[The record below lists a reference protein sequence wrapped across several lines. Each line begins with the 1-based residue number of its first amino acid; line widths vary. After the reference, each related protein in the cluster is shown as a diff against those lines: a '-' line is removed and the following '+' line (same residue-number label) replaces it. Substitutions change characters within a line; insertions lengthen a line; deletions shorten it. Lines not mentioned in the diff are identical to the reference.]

1 MTEQINSLGISD
13 GSLANVSWSPRSLP
27 FAVVL
32 HAKKAT
38 IAENTRILLR
48 LATGNLIQG
57 LAGKK
62 RGDAYQRLFEV
73 LL

>member
-13 GSLANVSWSPRSLP
+13 GSLAHVSWSLGSLL

-48 LATGNLIQG
+48 SARDSLIQG
-57 LAGKK
+57 LAWKKK
-62 RGDAYQRLFEV
+62 RRCLSETEV
-73 LL
+73 IL